1 MATRPWMSASSVGFL
16 CLALVASAPP
26 AEVAAQANQWLPYTG
41 CWQPVGELAEGQPD
55 LLCVVPTAQGV
66 EFENYLDSE
75 LLNTQLIVADGR
87 SRAVT
92 EEGCESQDVAR
103 FANSGRFIATDSEYT
118 CEGGAEGGLRGL
130 IAMVSPIE
138 WIHVQIIES
147 DEEHLT
153 GVIRYELAPEELTEA
168 VGHSAMHADRARA
181 LRLARLAA
189 SSPLAVEDVIE
200 ASELADPAAV
210 SAWIVE
216 RGEVFR
222 PNAERLVR
230 LADAGVP
237 EPVIDMVVAVGY
249 PERFAIQTAAS
260 GDYGAESLSVERMG
274 MRDRYGYGPSGFWG
288 RRGFWGYSPYSLYG
302 YDPFY
307 LGRGGFGYGSY
318 GGYGYW
324 GYQPT
329 VVIVRPGGSASGSNG
344 RAVRGRGYTRGSG
357 GSDSGGSVRRSGGGS
372 SVSPPASS
380 TGRSS
385 TGRKAKR
392 RGGGE
397 L

>member
-1 MATRPWMSASSVGFL
+1 MPASTVGFL
-16 CLALVASAPP
+16 WLVLAASVPP
-26 AEVAAQANQWLPYTG
+26 SDLAAQADRWLPYTG

-55 LLCVVPTAQGV
+55 LLCVIPTNEGV
-66 EFENYLDSE
+66 EFENYLGSE

-87 SRAVT
+87 ARAVS
-92 EEGCESQDVAR
+92 EEGCESQDVAE
-103 FANSGRFIATDSEYT
+103 FANSGRFVVTDSEYT
-118 CEGGAEGGLRGL
+118 CEGGAEGGLKGL

-147 DEEHLT
+147 EEERLT
-153 GVIRYELAPEELTEA
+153 GVIRYELALEELTEE
-168 VGHSAMHADRARA
+168 VGHADLHADRARA
-181 LRLARLAA
+181 LRLSRLAA
-189 SSPLAVEDVIE
+189 SSPLDVEDVIE

-222 PNAERLVR
+222 PSADRLVR

-237 EPVIDMVVAVGY
+237 EPIINMVVAVGH

-260 GDYGAESLSVERMG
+260 GDYATETLGMDRMG
-274 MRDRYGYGPSGFWG
+274 MRDGYGYGASGFWG

-302 YDPFY
+302 YDSFY
-307 LGRGGFGYGSY
+307 LGRTGLGYGSY

-324 GYQPT
+324 GYRPT
-329 VVIVRPGGSASGSNG
+329 VVIVRPEGSSSGGSG
-344 RAVRGRGYTRGSG
+344 RAVRGRGYTRGT
-357 GSDSGGSVRRSGGGS
+357 GSDSGGSVGRSGGGS
-372 SVSPPASS
+372 TVAPPARS